1 MLIGESHSQQ
11 IVGIRLNIEL
21 DSVEIDLDSLSQC
34 WDSVEIDLDSLS
46 QCWDSVEIDLDSL
59 SQCWTQ

>member
-1 MLIGESHSQQ
+1 MLIAESHSQQ

-46 QCWDSVEIDLDSL
+46 QCW
-59 SQCWTQ
+59 TQ